1 MGTIQEIQNTFNSLN
16 SEEGTIQFISQHTL
30 IPRERVE
37 RIYRLGSPWPM
48 WENQPELSYFST
60 IRDRKVTVEGVSITT
75 ALNSLASL
83 RQWDMEHIKIKLE
96 DFMVAR
102 EHGEHPEPIPEL
114 EWPEAVKDHFNE
126 VVVLSGEKFDVIQ
139 EVFVAEL
146 ARLKRLLH
154 MIKEVTILK
163 STR

>member
-1 MGTIQEIQNTFNSLN
+1 MSTIQEIQQAFNSLN
-16 SEEGTIQFISQHTL
+16 SEEGTILFISQHTL
-30 IPRERVE
+30 LPRERVE

-48 WENQPELSYFST
+48 WENQPELSYFSA
-60 IRDRKVTVEGVSITT
+60 IREGKSTGQGVSIDT

-83 RQWDMEHIKIKLE
+83 RQWDMENIKIKLE
-96 DFMVAR
+96 DFMAAR
-102 EHGEHPEPIPEL
+102 ERGEHPEPHL
-114 EWPEAVKDHFNE
+114 DLKWPEAVTDHFNE
-126 VVVLSGEKFDVIQ
+126 VVLLSGEKFDVIQ
-139 EVFVAEL
+139 EVFLAEL